1 MKSIRTLALVTGL
14 LALSGVSQAQFSS
27 TWTAVS
33 DYDFRGFSQ
42 SAKDPALQGSAD
54 YAFGDSGFSI
64 GAWASNVDFSN
75 PGSPNDADIE
85 LDLYAGYVGKINDTF
100 SWTAGFTRYNYPSSD
115 DTGEYFEYYAGFNAG
130 NFGFKQWYANKL
142 FDGPDSAQYT
152 EVNYTQP
159 IGEKFSLAFHA
170 GYAWGDAWEDNELVD
185 FAVQGNYTAGNFTLF
200 AKFTGTDA
208 SGDQKETRDGNNNEP
223 RVLVGVMT
231 TFPWK

>member
-33 DYDFRGFSQ
+33 DYDFRGYSQ

-64 GAWASNVDFSN
+64 GAWASNVDFK
-75 PGSPNDADIE
+75 PIDGDIE
-85 LDLYAGYVGKINDTF
+85 LDLYAGYNGKINDTF
-100 SWTAGFTRYNYPSSD
+100 SWQVGFTRYNYPSGD
-115 DTGEYFEYYAGFNAG
+115 IGEYFEYYAGFTAG
-130 NFGFKQWYANKL
+130 NFGFKQWFAND
-142 FDGPDSAQYT
+142 FYEVGESAEYT

-170 GYAWGDAWEDNELVD
+170 GYSWGDYWDNFGKDLFD
-185 FAVQGNYTAGNFTLF
+185 YAVQGNYTAGNFTIF

-208 SGDQKETRDGNNNEP
+208 SGIYKFTGDVGNNEA
-223 RVLVGVMT
+223 RFLVGVMT